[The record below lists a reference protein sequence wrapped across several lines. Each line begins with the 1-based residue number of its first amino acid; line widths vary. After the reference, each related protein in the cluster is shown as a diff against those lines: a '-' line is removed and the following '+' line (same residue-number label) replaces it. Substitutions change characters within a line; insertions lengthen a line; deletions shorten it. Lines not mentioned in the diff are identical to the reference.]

1 MLRMGGGSPDE
12 DAQELTLAAG
22 GQIEQ
27 NIRKDSYSPE
37 KWIKDLTFTIPVH
50 ILNSAAFQHVTG
62 ALPPPSPINA
72 ETYAS
77 AGLPFFKLAGE
88 APSQISG
95 ASMYNSY
102 KLKSINEIQQAR
114 GLATGP
120 DLVVRPRVVRLDLG
134 TKILS
139 DGEVLHVNDPDGL
152 LNPAGPRREFRS
164 CADLEEEL
172 RRLSLSAPGETW

>member
-1 MLRMGGGSPDE
+1 MLRLRGGHTDTPGK
-12 DAQELTLAAG
+12 DAHEFALAAG
-22 GQIEQ
+22 GKIKQ
-27 NIRKDSYSPE
+27 NIRNDFYNPK

-77 AGLPFFKLAGE
+77 AGLPFFDLTGE
-88 APSQISG
+88 EPSQISD
-95 ASMYNSY
+95 ASMYNGSN
-102 KLKSINEIQQAR
+102 LKSVNEIQQAR

-120 DLVVRPRVVRLDLG
+120 DDVVRPNTVWLLGLG
-134 TKILS
+134 TKIWA
-139 DGEVLHVNDPDGL
+139 DGDVLHIDDPDSL

-164 CADLEEEL
+164 CAGLEEEL
-172 RRLSLSAPGETW
+172 RRLENCGF